1 MQLLR
6 KTLLLA
12 AAVLA
17 VSCASQRKIGRVR
30 SQAMSAGISL
40 TEEQELPELS
50 VNVPVSADTMVV
62 EDPDGNKVLIMRA
75 VKDDNGEMVATDV
88 IKAAVITSRFRNVA
102 ERNGRVDLR
111 FRITVP
117 QAMQDSEWQL
127 RFYPRLA
134 MLGDTAALNPVYITG
149 SGYRKAQLRGY
160 QRYERFLSTI
170 VSDTTVFIDRFQLE
184 NFLKRNIPELYR
196 FRTDSSFVSEEQFAS
211 AFGVTERQAVDHYM
225 DRIRLALNRLRRE
238 RKDEMYRRY
247 VKVPIETE
255 GLRLDTVIRSAG
267 GDIIYDYVQTIHTR
281 PKLRKAEI
289 TLSGAI
295 FQEDRRIY
303 EVPKSEPLAFYISS
317 IGGLVDGR
325 EHYLTQVIERKVELQ
340 TACYIDFKVSSAEI
354 LPGLGRNGEE
364 IARIRSNFV
373 SIMEN
378 RDFELDSVIVRASCS
393 PEGSYERNRQLS
405 VRRSDAVST
414 YFNRFMK
421 HWTDSVSAS
430 YGVRLH
436 IGDATGD
443 QEGPS
448 PVRFIAEC
456 DPENWTMLD
465 ALVQRDT
472 VLSRADRERYAAL
485 QAVKDPD
492 QREKRLQ
499 GLGGYRYLREHLYP
513 RLRTVRF
520 DFHLHRK
527 GMQKDTVRTT
537 VLDSTYMAGVQAIRD
552 ADYERAVSLLRPY
565 KDYNCAV
572 AYCAMDYNATAL
584 QILEGLERTDRVNYM
599 LAILY
604 SRRGDDRS
612 AVECYIRSCSQN
624 RNFVHRGNLDPEI
637 SVLIRRYN
645 LNAKQEE
652 I

>member
-1 MQLLR
+1 MQLL
-6 KTLLLA
+6 KKYTLLVA
-12 AAVLA
+12 AALVL
-17 VSCASQRKIGRVR
+17 SCASERKISRIR
-30 SQAMSAGISL
+30 SHALSPGISL

-50 VNVPVSADTMVV
+50 VGIPAPADTMVV
-62 EDPDGNKVLIMRA
+62 EDPEGNKVLIMRA
-75 VKDDNGEMVATDV
+75 IKDENGEMVATDV
-88 IKAAVITSRFRNVA
+88 IKAAVVTSRFRNVA
-102 ERNGRVDLR
+102 ERSGRVDLR

-127 RFYPRLA
+127 RFFPRLS
-134 MLGDTAALNPVYITG
+134 MLGDTVALNPVFITG
-149 SGYRKAQLRGY
+149 SAYRKAQLRGY
-160 QRYERFLSTI
+160 QRYERFLATI

-184 NFLKRNIPELYR
+184 TFLKRNIPALYR
-196 FRTDSSFVSEEQFAS
+196 FRTDSSYVSEEQFAS
-211 AFGVTERQAVDHYM
+211 AFGVTEKQAIDHYM
-225 DRIRLALNRLRRE
+225 DRIRLSLNRLRRE

-247 VKVPIETE
+247 VRVPIVTE
-255 GLRLDTVIRSAG
+255 GLRLDTVIHAG
-267 GDIIYDYVQTIHTR
+267 GGDLIYDYVQTIHTR

-289 TLSGAI
+289 TLAGGI
-295 FQEDRRIY
+295 FAEDRRIY
-303 EVPKSEPLAFYISS
+303 EVPESEPLAFYISS
-317 IGGLVDGR
+317 IGGLVDDR
-325 EHYLTQVIERKVELQ
+325 EHYLTHVLERKVELQ
-340 TACYIDFKVSSAEI
+340 TACYIDFKVNSAEI
-354 LPGLGRNGEE
+354 LPRLGNNGEE
-364 IARIRSNFV
+364 IRRIRSNFV

-378 RDFELDSVIVRASCS
+378 REFELDSVVVRASCS
-393 PEGSYERNRQLS
+393 PEGSYARNRQLS
-405 VRRSDAVST
+405 VRRSDAVSD
-414 YFNRFMK
+414 YFNRFMR
-421 HWTDSVSAS
+421 HWTDSVTAS
-430 YGVRLH
+430 CGFRLSV
-436 IGDATGD
+436 GDVDA
-443 QEGPS
+443 EAGPT
-448 PVRFIAEC
+448 PVRFIAES

-472 VLSRADRERYAAL
+472 VLSRADRERYMAL
-485 QAVKDPD
+485 EAIQDPD
-492 QREKRLQ
+492 LREKDLQ
-499 GLGGYRYLREHLYP
+499 KLGGYRYMREHLYP

-527 GMQKDTVRTT
+527 GMQKDTVRST

-612 AVECYIRSCSQN
+612 AVECYIRSCAQN

-645 LNAKQEE
+645 LHAKQEE

>member
-6 KTLLLA
+6 KTLLVA

-30 SQAMSAGISL
+30 SQALSAGISL

-50 VNVPVSADTMVV
+50 VGMPQPADTMVV
-62 EDPDGNKVLIMRA
+62 EDPDGNKGLIMRA
-75 VKDDNGEMVATDV
+75 VKDENGEMVATDV
-88 IKAAVITSRFRNVA
+88 IKAAVVTSRFRNVA
-102 ERNGRVDLR
+102 ERSGRVDLR

-117 QAMQDSEWQL
+117 QAMQDSDWQL
-127 RFYPRLA
+127 RFFPRLA
-134 MLGDTAALNPVYITG
+134 MLGDTVALNPVFITG
-149 SGYRKAQLRGY
+149 MGYRKAQLRGY
-160 QRYERFLSTI
+160 QRYERFLASI
-170 VSDTTVFIDRFQLE
+170 VADTTIFIDRFQLE
-184 NFLKRNIPELYR
+184 TFLKRNIPELYR
-196 FRTDSSFVSEEQFAS
+196 FRTDSSYVSEEQFAS
-211 AFGVTERQAVDHYM
+211 AFGVTEKQAVDHYM

-247 VKVPIETE
+247 VRVPIETE
-255 GLRLDTVIRSAG
+255 GLRLDTVIHAAG
-267 GDIIYDYVQTIHTR
+267 GDMIYDYVQTIHTR

-295 FQEDRRIY
+295 FEEDRRIY
-303 EVPKSEPLAFYISS
+303 DVPQSPPLAFYISS

-325 EHYLTQVIERKVELQ
+325 EHYLTRVVERKVELQ
-340 TACYIDFKVSSAEI
+340 TACYIDFKVNSAEI
-354 LPGLGRNGEE
+354 QPGLGKNGEE
-364 IARIRSNFV
+364 IRRIRSNFV

-393 PEGSYERNRQLS
+393 PEGSYARNRQLS
-405 VRRSDAVST
+405 VRRSDAVSD
-414 YFNRFMK
+414 YFYRFMR
-421 HWTDSVSAS
+421 HWTDSVTAS
-430 YGVRLH
+430 YGVRLL
-436 IGDATGD
+436 IGDSQA
-443 QEGPS
+443 EAGPT
-448 PVRFIAEC
+448 PVRFIARS

-465 ALVQRDT
+465 ALVLRDT
-472 VLSRADRERYAAL
+472 VLSRADRDRYAAL
-485 QAVKDPD
+485 QAVADPD

-527 GMQKDTVRTT
+527 GMLKDTVRTT
-537 VLDSTYMAGVQAIRD
+537 VLDSAYMAGVQAIRD

-604 SRRGDDRS
+604 SRRGDDRN
-612 AVECYIRSCSQN
+612 AVECYIRSCAQN

-645 LNAKQEE
+645 LHAKQAE